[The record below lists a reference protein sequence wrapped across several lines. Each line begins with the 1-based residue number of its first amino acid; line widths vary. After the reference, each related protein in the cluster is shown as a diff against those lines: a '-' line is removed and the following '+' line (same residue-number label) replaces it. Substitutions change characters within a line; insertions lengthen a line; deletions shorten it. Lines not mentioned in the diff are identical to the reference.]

1 MPFLGFRW
9 VVNFVLLAVPI
20 GVTLGILMGLD
31 AGRSANGDKPLF
43 TQPDNPGT
51 IPKNNGIT
59 PMVSC
64 DKAMGLHPLSKGQ
77 EYTLWGAVT
86 FLAAVTGFVSLCSA
100 GGGIL
105 NPILGPS
112 SAFSD
117 YNTPTQYADDFVL
130 NLVNPNQWGW
140 TEGTDG
146 ALCMNV
152 TTFNNQT
159 YATEF
164 SAPEFYVTWRYPPG
178 PPTQPVHAFPNIK
191 VDGSVLP
198 VSLASLTDVDVD
210 VEWFYSVGNYT
221 TGGTTASATVAAE
234 LAENETNTNCAID
247 MFLDDDKDKAKDST
261 QAKYEIM
268 VWLGT
273 FGAATQP
280 IGLPAGAIATETI
293 NGTTFEL
300 FYGQNGNQQHV
311 LTWMSTAP
319 VAHFVGD
326 LGPLFSRLISMDRAD
341 FPTSATYMGYMGLG
355 SEALSATEVVTFHV
369 TQLSIEIK
377 ASSASS

>member
-20 GVTLGILMGLD
+20 GVTLGVLMGLD
-31 AGRSANGDKPLF
+31 AGRSANGEKPLF
-43 TQPDNPGT
+43 TEPDNPGT

-77 EYTLWGAVT
+77 EYTL
-86 FLAAVTGFVSLCSA
+86 
-100 GGGIL
+100 
-105 NPILGPS
+105 
-112 SAFSD
+112 
-117 YNTPTQYADDFVL
+117 
-130 NLVNPNQWGW
+130 NPNQWGW

-159 YATEF
+159 YATDF
-164 SAPEFYVTWRYPPG
+164 SAPEFYVTWRYPRG
-178 PPTQPVHAFPNIK
+178 PETQPVHAFPNIK
-191 VDGSVLP
+191 VDGSILP
-198 VSLASLTDVDVD
+198 VSLSSLTNVDVD

-221 TGGTTASATVAAE
+221 TGGTTASSTVAAE
-234 LAENETNTNCAID
+234 LEENDTNTNCAID
-247 MFLDDDKDKAKDST
+247 MFLDDDKEKSKDST
-261 QAKYEIM
+261 KAKYEIM

-280 IGLPAGAIATETI
+280 IGYQAGAGVITTETI

-300 FYGQNGNQQHV
+300 FYGQNSQQQYV

-319 VAHFVGD
+319 VPHFVGD
-326 LGPLFSRLISMDRAD
+326 LAPLISKLTTMNRAN
-341 FPTSATYMGYMGLG
+341 FPTTATYMGYMGLG
-355 SEALSATEVVTFHV
+355 SEALSATDVVTFHV
-369 TQLSIEIK
+369 TQLSMEIK
-377 ASSASS
+377 ASSTSS